1 MSERFIPLRA
11 VLDCTSFSKTHIY
24 RLINAGQFPRQ
35 VPLGPHRVAFVESE
49 VNAWIDARLQL
60 RGENNE

>member
-11 VLDCTSFSKTHIY
+11 VLSITSFSKTHIY
-24 RLINAGQFPRQ
+24 RLINAGKFPRQ

-49 VNAWIDARLQL
+49 VDAWVNARLQL
-60 RGENNE
+60 RGDGE